1 MSAARIG
8 PVEDGRIDGAPP
20 DGRSTDDKPIDST
33 PADCT
38 LSDDRPTDGKPA
50 QGRSICSGPAESV
63 PAAGGSFRGGPVDGG
78 SRVRAGGSRRVT
90 VYDIARE
97 TGLSASTVSRALNNS
112 ALSSEATRGKILDA
126 ARTLGYRKRVIR
138 RHGNRAIVTIRLFL
152 PYAEDA
158 SIHLFYDIASLLAG
172 LREGFGGTR
181 LSVIAEL
188 ADGKTDVFD
197 NKKLGDLDG
206 VVSAFTVPDER
217 TVREVRSRGIPLV
230 LLNRIDERLEYIA
243 YDSADGM
250 ERLLEAV
257 SMKRPEVRS
266 CYIGFD
272 PVRPVS
278 EARFEGLKEGCARRG
293 IRFGDEDAF
302 RLGSLAEIDARLLE
316 TILGRGYNAVFCFND
331 LAAVNLYRTASAAGI
346 PIPERFS
353 LTGFDRSPVRDL
365 AARKVDTIHLSI
377 RKLGIEA
384 GRLLKER
391 IIDRAAG
398 PVRKLLQ
405 GEYVPG
411 ETV

>member
-1 MSAARIG
+1 MNG
-8 PVEDGRIDGAPP
+8 
-20 DGRSTDDKPIDST
+20 DSG
-33 PADCT
+33 
-38 LSDDRPTDGKPA
+38 SD
-50 QGRSICSGPAESV
+50 
-63 PAAGGSFRGGPVDGG
+63 AAG
-78 SRVRAGGSRRVT
+78 ARRVT

-112 ALSSEATRGKILDA
+112 ALAREETRGKILDA

-158 SIHLFYDIASLLAG
+158 SIHLFYDIASLLSG

-181 LSVIAEL
+181 LNVIAEL
-188 ADGKTDVFD
+188 ADGKADVFD

-217 TVREVRSRGIPLV
+217 TVRAVRSRGIPLV
-230 LLNRIDERLEYIA
+230 LLNRVDERLEYIA

-250 ERLLEAV
+250 ERLLDAV
-257 SMKRPEVRS
+257 SAKRAEVRP

-272 PVRPVS
+272 PVPYVS
-278 EARFEGLKEGCARRG
+278 EARFAGLLAGCARRG
-293 IRFGDEDAF
+293 IRFGEKDAF
-302 RLGSLAEIDARLLE
+302 LLGSLAGITGELLE
-316 TILGRGYNAVFCFND
+316 TILSRGYNAVFCFND
-331 LAAVNLYRTASAAGI
+331 LAAVYLYRTASAAGI
-346 PIPERFS
+346 PVPERFS
-353 LTGFDRSPVRDL
+353 LTGFDRSPVREL
-365 AARKVDTIHLSI
+365 AARRVDTIHLSTK
-377 RKLGIEA
+377 KLGIEA
-384 GRLLKER
+384 GRLLKAR